1 METMKIFNWLIIL
14 FKRNT
19 QNQQIQRLCNLVLI
33 SVFEKTKIKKNIYS
47 QTIFWKI
54 VIYRRLKTNDKK
66 VDLEI

>member
-33 SVFEKTKIKKNIYS
+33 SVFEKTKIKKIY
-47 QTIFWKI
+47 I
-54 VIYRRLKTNDKK
+54 VEQFFEKLLFTED
-66 VDLEI
+66 